1 MSSLVPR
8 AVSVSPVSAVAQASA
23 APIAGPG
30 VVASERATPGGAV
43 ARGQCAQGAPP
54 AVGRWPSPSA
64 ALELLKPVTW
74 FAPMWALGCGVVSA
88 GVPVAA
94 NWASFV
100 GAVLLAGPLVCG
112 TSQAANDWFDRHVD
126 AINEPGRPI
135 PSGRVP
141 GRSGL
146 FIAIAWSAL
155 SLAVG
160 AALGRW
166 VLLAAIVGLALA
178 WAYSAPPLRLKLNGW
193 WGNAA
198 VGLCY
203 EGLPWFT
210 GAAALGRRLPEGRI
224 AALALLYSAGA
235 FGIMVLND
243 FKSIEGDRALGVRT
257 LPVQLGVRRAALL
270 ACAVMAAP
278 QVVVVALLAR
288 AGRSFEALVVAGL
301 LAAQFALMPLF
312 VREPRRRAPLYNAT
326 GTSLYVAGMMV
337 SAFAVRALA
346 AAGR

>member
-1 MSSLVPR
+1 MLPLVPSPGPSPSLAPAAPAPVPAAPAASLAAGDGGATRRR
-8 AVSVSPVSAVAQASA
+8 AGASLSTSA
-23 APIAGPG
+23 A
-30 VVASERATPGGAV
+30 T
-43 ARGQCAQGAPP
+43 
-54 AVGRWPSPSA
+54 RWPSPSA
-64 ALELLKPVTW
+64 VLELLKPVTW

-88 GVPVAA
+88 GVPVVA
-94 NWASFV
+94 NWASIA

-141 GRSGL
+141 GRAGL
-146 FIAIAWSAL
+146 FIALAWTAL

-166 VLLAAIVGLALA
+166 VAIASVVGLALA

-210 GAAALGRRLPEGRI
+210 GAAALAHQRPDSRI
-224 AALALLYSAGA
+224 AWLALLYSAGA

-278 QVVVVALLAR
+278 QVAVVALLAGE
-288 AGRSFEALVVAGL
+288 GRGFEAKVVAL
-301 LAAQFALMPLF
+301 LLGAQVVAMPFF
-312 VREPRRRAPLYNAT
+312 VRAPRKRAPLYNAT
-326 GTSLYVAGMMV
+326 GTSCYVAGMLV
-337 SAFAVRALA
+337 SAFAIRALL